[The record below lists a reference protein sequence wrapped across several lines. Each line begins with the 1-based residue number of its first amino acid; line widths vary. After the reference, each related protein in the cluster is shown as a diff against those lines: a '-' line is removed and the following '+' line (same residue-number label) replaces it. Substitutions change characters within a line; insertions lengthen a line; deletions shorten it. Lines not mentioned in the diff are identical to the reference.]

1 MVFSPVYLEKKW
13 RVTMKVIVMG
23 CGRMGERVARM
34 LAGDHHDLAVID
46 ADANLLDHLGAE
58 FPGRKVQGIG
68 FDRNVLVQA
77 GIENADAFAA
87 TSPSDNMNVVASRIA
102 REIFHVPRVV
112 ARLYDPRRA
121 EIYHRLG
128 LVTMSMIDW
137 GAERIVELITH
148 TDLDPLL
155 AMGQGEVILTK
166 IELPAHLA
174 GRSVRDLQVPG
185 EIGVVSIV
193 RDGAALL
200 PGLGSEFCAGDV
212 VYLAIHAGAVD
223 RLADM
228 LGM

>member
-1 MVFSPVYLEKKW
+1 
-13 RVTMKVIVMG
+13 MKVIVMG

-34 LAGDHHDLAVID
+34 LAEDQHEIAVID
-46 ADANLLDHLGAE
+46 ADANLLEHLGE
-58 FPGRKVQGIG
+58 GFTGRKVHGIG
-68 FDRNVLVQA
+68 FDRNVLIQA
-77 GIENADAFAA
+77 GIETADAFAA

-148 TDLDPLL
+148 SALDPLL
-155 AMGQGEVILTK
+155 SIGQGEVILTR
-166 IELPAHLA
+166 IELPAHLV
-174 GRSVRDLQVPG
+174 GRIVRDLQVPG

-200 PGLGSEFCAGDV
+200 PGLGSEFCAGDML
-212 VYLAIHAGAVD
+212 YLSVHAGAVD
-223 RLADM
+223 RLNAM
-228 LGM
+228 LGL